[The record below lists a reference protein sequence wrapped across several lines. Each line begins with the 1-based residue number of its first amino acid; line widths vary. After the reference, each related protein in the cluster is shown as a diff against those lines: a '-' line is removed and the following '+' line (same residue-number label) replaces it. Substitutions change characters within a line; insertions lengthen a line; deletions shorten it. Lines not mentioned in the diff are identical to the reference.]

1 MFNFLRREPGF
12 YKRLFKLSL
21 PMILQNL
28 ITFSLGLIDTFMVSR
43 LGNAEMA
50 AVTTANVPV
59 FLLTSIVFG
68 FQSGLGILV
77 SHPCSGWWKSRR
89 ASCRRPGPPRSA
101 GR

>member
-43 LGNAEMA
+43 LGILQLQ
-50 AVTTANVPV
+50 TRQ
-59 FLLTSIVFG
+59 
-68 FQSGLGILV
+68 QSPKNRNGSSCCRFV
-77 SHPCSGWWKSRR
+77 CSNFVG
-89 ASCRRPGPPRSA
+89 
-101 GR
+101 